1 MSRILTDQPNGSDAL
16 RPLGNGKLVALGR
29 FLFGV
34 IVTVLVAYYSAQTA
48 IENRITKIEGQVESA
63 KVLQEANFKEVLRSL
78 DRIEADLVRV
88 RSGK

>member
-1 MSRILTDQPNGSDAL
+1 MSRILSESPSDNAL

-29 FLFGV
+29 FLLGV